1 MGTEAI
7 PTLMTTLARPT
18 PRMLISVRA
27 RRNPG
32 KARTTSMTRWITAS
46 ATPPEDQG
54 GPAAVND
61 AGEDVRA
68 ELVPAEGVGRRRGL
82 ERQVQVRGVRVVGE
96 DHSGQG

>member
-18 PRMLISVRA
+18 PRMLISVNA

-46 ATPPEDQG
+46 ATPP
-54 GPAAVND
+54 
-61 AGEDVRA
+61 
-68 ELVPAEGVGRRRGL
+68 
-82 ERQVQVRGVRVVGE
+82 
-96 DHSGQG
+96 